1 MRSRIKKHYVTKFIT
16 LYRYNIHIYISNKI
30 TVFYCRNITQYLS
43 LSRKSEIKQIMKQF
57 FCKSIFTISIF
68 ISMFLNYNKSNAMG
82 ITERD
87 KTYDIGICTDKGKV
101 NPENEDTCGIFSIGQ
116 DIVCVVCDG
125 VGGSAAGSTASR
137 TAFGA
142 VKEYLE
148 NNGLGSGLVEINK
161 NLAASF
167 TFADKKVREIA
178 ASDSLLKGMATTCLV
193 AVIRNDTLYYAH
205 AGDCRLYT
213 GDFSKLEQMTE
224 DDSYINMLLADGEIT
239 KREAKRHPLRRAIIN
254 AIGSK
259 SNELYVNSCEN
270 GVPIQDDTYYLM
282 CSDGLYEE
290 LSVKRIRKIIKQNAK
305 KDSNSISK
313 ELVQSA
319 NKAGGNDNISVILI
333 RRIKNVIQLNLQ

>member
-1 MRSRIKKHYVTKFIT
+1 MST
-16 LYRYNIHIYISNKI
+16 
-30 TVFYCRNITQYLS
+30 
-43 LSRKSEIKQIMKQF
+43 
-57 FCKSIFTISIF
+57 
-68 ISMFLNYNKSNAMG
+68 
-82 ITERD
+82 TERD

-101 NPENEDTCGIFSIGQ
+101 NPENEDTCGVFTIGQ

-148 NNGLGSGLVEINK
+148 NNGLGSGLVEINQ

-193 AVIRNDTLYYAH
+193 AVIRNDSLYYAH
-205 AGDCRLYT
+205 AGDCRLYA

-239 KREAKRHPLRRAIIN
+239 EREAKRHPLRRAIIN

-259 SNELYVNSCEN
+259 SNELYVNSCKN
-270 GVPIQDDTYYLM
+270 GTPIQDDTYFLM

-290 LSVKRIRKIIKQNAK
+290 LSSKRISGIIKRNAN
-305 KDSNSISK
+305 KDGNSISK
-313 ELVQSA
+313 KLVQSA

-333 RRIKNVIQLNLQ
+333 RRMNNIKPFDFK

>member
-1 MRSRIKKHYVTKFIT
+1 
-16 LYRYNIHIYISNKI
+16 
-30 TVFYCRNITQYLS
+30 
-43 LSRKSEIKQIMKQF
+43 MKQF
-57 FCKSIFTISIF
+57 FCKSIFTISII

-82 ITERD
+82 ITEWD

-282 CSDGLYEE
+282 CSDGLYE
-290 LSVKRIRKIIKQNAK
+290 
-305 KDSNSISK
+305 
-313 ELVQSA
+313 
-319 NKAGGNDNISVILI
+319 
-333 RRIKNVIQLNLQ
+333 

>member
-1 MRSRIKKHYVTKFIT
+1 
-16 LYRYNIHIYISNKI
+16 
-30 TVFYCRNITQYLS
+30 
-43 LSRKSEIKQIMKQF
+43 MKQF
-57 FCKSIFTISIF
+57 FCKSIFTISII

-290 LSVKRIRKIIKQNAK
+290 LSVKQIRKIIKQNAK

>member
-30 TVFYCRNITQYLS
+30 TVFYCKNITQYLS
-43 LSRKSEIKQIMKQF
+43 LSRKSEIRQIMKQF
-57 FCKSIFTISIF
+57 FCKSIFTISII

-254 AIGSK
+254 SIGSK

>member
-1 MRSRIKKHYVTKFIT
+1 MKRIV
-16 LYRYNIHIYISNKI
+16 S
-30 TVFYCRNITQYLS
+30 
-43 LSRKSEIKQIMKQF
+43 
-57 FCKSIFTISIF
+57 KSIFTIF
-68 ISMFLNYNKSNAMG
+68 VLTCISLNCSKSRAMG
-82 ITERD
+82 TTERD

-101 NPENEDTCGIFSIGQ
+101 NPENEDTCGVFTIGQ

-148 NNGLGSGLVEINK
+148 NNGLGSGLVEINQ

-193 AVIRNDTLYYAH
+193 AVIRNDSLYYAH
-205 AGDCRLYT
+205 AGDCRLYA
-213 GDFSKLEQMTE
+213 GDFSKFEQMTE

-239 KREAKRHPLRRAIIN
+239 EREAKRHPLIRAIIN

-259 SNELYVNSCEN
+259 SNELYVNSCKN
-270 GVPIQDDTYYLM
+270 GTPIQDDTYFLM

-290 LSVKRIRKIIKQNAK
+290 LSSKRISGIIKRNAN
-305 KDSNSISK
+305 KDGNSISK
-313 ELVQSA
+313 KLVQSA

-333 RRIKNVIQLNLQ
+333 RRMNNIKPFDFK

>member
-16 LYRYNIHIYISNKI
+16 LYYNIHIYISNKI
-30 TVFYCRNITQYLS
+30 TVFYCKNITQYLS
-43 LSRKSEIKQIMKQF
+43 LSRKSEIRQIMKQF
-57 FCKSIFTISIF
+57 FCKSIFTISII

>member
-30 TVFYCRNITQYLS
+30 TVFYCKNITQYLS
-43 LSRKSEIKQIMKQF
+43 LSRKSEIRQIMKQF
-57 FCKSIFTISIF
+57 FCKSIFTISII

-101 NPENEDTCGIFSIGQ
+101 NPENEDTCDIFSIGQ

>member
-1 MRSRIKKHYVTKFIT
+1 
-16 LYRYNIHIYISNKI
+16 
-30 TVFYCRNITQYLS
+30 
-43 LSRKSEIKQIMKQF
+43 
-57 FCKSIFTISIF
+57 
-68 ISMFLNYNKSNAMG
+68 MG
-82 ITERD
+82 TTERD

-101 NPENEDTCGIFSIGQ
+101 NPENEDTCGVFTIGQ

-148 NNGLGSGLVEINK
+148 NNGLGSGLVEINQ

-178 ASDSLLKGMATTCLV
+178 ALDSLLKGMATTCLV
-193 AVIRNDTLYYAH
+193 AVIRNDSLYYAH
-205 AGDCRLYT
+205 AGDCRLYA

-239 KREAKRHPLRRAIIN
+239 EREAKRHPLRRAIIN

-259 SNELYVNSCEN
+259 SNELYVNSCKN
-270 GVPIQDDTYYLM
+270 GTPIQDDTYFLM

-290 LSVKRIRKIIKQNAK
+290 LSSKRISRIIKRNAN
-305 KDSNSISK
+305 KDGNSISK
-313 ELVQSA
+313 KLVQSA
-319 NKAGGNDNISVILI
+319 NKEGGNDNISVILI
-333 RRIKNVIQLNLQ
+333 RRMNNIKPFDFK

>member
-1 MRSRIKKHYVTKFIT
+1 MKRIVSK
-16 LYRYNIHIYISNKI
+16 N
-30 TVFYCRNITQYLS
+30 
-43 LSRKSEIKQIMKQF
+43 
-57 FCKSIFTISIF
+57 IFTIF
-68 ISMFLNYNKSNAMG
+68 VLTCISLNCSKSRAMST
-82 ITERD
+82 TERD

-101 NPENEDTCGIFSIGQ
+101 NPENEDTCGVFTIGQ

-148 NNGLGSGLVEINK
+148 NNGLGSGLVEINQ

-193 AVIRNDTLYYAH
+193 AVIRNDSLYYAH
-205 AGDCRLYT
+205 AGDCRLYA

-224 DDSYINMLLADGEIT
+224 DNSYINMLLADGEIT
-239 KREAKRHPLRRAIIN
+239 EREAKRHPLRRAIIN

-259 SNELYVNSCEN
+259 SNELYVNSCKN
-270 GVPIQDDTYYLM
+270 GTPIQDDTYFLM

-290 LSVKRIRKIIKQNAK
+290 LSSKRISGIIKRNAN
-305 KDSNSISK
+305 KDGNSISK
-313 ELVQSA
+313 KLVQSA

-333 RRIKNVIQLNLQ
+333 RRMNNIKPFDFK

>member
-1 MRSRIKKHYVTKFIT
+1 M
-16 LYRYNIHIYISNKI
+16 
-30 TVFYCRNITQYLS
+30 
-43 LSRKSEIKQIMKQF
+43 
-57 FCKSIFTISIF
+57 
-68 ISMFLNYNKSNAMG
+68 
-82 ITERD
+82 
-87 KTYDIGICTDKGKV
+87 
-101 NPENEDTCGIFSIGQ
+101 
-116 DIVCVVCDG
+116 CDG

>member
-1 MRSRIKKHYVTKFIT
+1 MKRIV
-16 LYRYNIHIYISNKI
+16 S
-30 TVFYCRNITQYLS
+30 
-43 LSRKSEIKQIMKQF
+43 
-57 FCKSIFTISIF
+57 KSIFTIF
-68 ISMFLNYNKSNAMG
+68 VLTCISLNCSKSRAMST
-82 ITERD
+82 TERD

-101 NPENEDTCGIFSIGQ
+101 NPENEDTCGVFTIGQ

-148 NNGLGSGLVEINK
+148 NNGLGSGLVEINQ

-178 ASDSLLKGMATTCLV
+178 ALDSLLKGMATTCLV
-193 AVIRNDTLYYAH
+193 AVIRNDSLYYAH
-205 AGDCRLYT
+205 AGDCRLYA

-239 KREAKRHPLRRAIIN
+239 EREAKRHPLRRAIIN

-259 SNELYVNSCEN
+259 SNELYVNSCKN
-270 GVPIQDDTYYLM
+270 GTPIQDDTYFLM

-290 LSVKRIRKIIKQNAK
+290 LSSKRISGIIKRNAN
-305 KDSNSISK
+305 KDGNSISK
-313 ELVQSA
+313 KLVQSA

-333 RRIKNVIQLNLQ
+333 RRMNNIKPFDFK

>member
-1 MRSRIKKHYVTKFIT
+1 MKRIV
-16 LYRYNIHIYISNKI
+16 S
-30 TVFYCRNITQYLS
+30 
-43 LSRKSEIKQIMKQF
+43 
-57 FCKSIFTISIF
+57 KSIFTIF
-68 ISMFLNYNKSNAMG
+68 VLTCISLNCSKSRAMG
-82 ITERD
+82 TTEPD

-101 NPENEDTCGIFSIGQ
+101 NPENEDTCGVFTIGQ

-148 NNGLGSGLVEINK
+148 NNGLGSGSVEINQ

-193 AVIRNDTLYYAH
+193 AVIRNDSLYYAH
-205 AGDCRLYT
+205 AGDCRLYA

-239 KREAKRHPLRRAIIN
+239 EREAKRHPLRRTIIN

-259 SNELYVNSCEN
+259 SNELYVNSCKN
-270 GVPIQDDTYYLM
+270 GTPIQDDTYFLM

-290 LSVKRIRKIIKQNAK
+290 LSSKRISRIIKRNAN
-305 KDSNSISK
+305 KDGNSISK
-313 ELVQSA
+313 KLVQSA

-333 RRIKNVIQLNLQ
+333 RRMNNIKPFDFK

>member
-1 MRSRIKKHYVTKFIT
+1 MSQSLLLYIDIT
-16 LYRYNIHIYISNKI
+16 YIYISNKI
-30 TVFYCRNITQYLS
+30 TVFYCKNITQYLS
-43 LSRKSEIKQIMKQF
+43 LSRKSEIRQIMKQF
-57 FCKSIFTISIF
+57 FCKSIFTISII

-125 VGGSAAGSTASR
+125 VGGSAAGNTASR

>member
-1 MRSRIKKHYVTKFIT
+1 MKRIV
-16 LYRYNIHIYISNKI
+16 S
-30 TVFYCRNITQYLS
+30 
-43 LSRKSEIKQIMKQF
+43 
-57 FCKSIFTISIF
+57 KSIFTIF
-68 ISMFLNYNKSNAMG
+68 VLTCISLNCSKSRAMG
-82 ITERD
+82 TTERD

-101 NPENEDTCGIFSIGQ
+101 NPENEDTCGVFTIGQ

-148 NNGLGSGLVEINK
+148 NNGLGSGLVEINH

-178 ASDSLLKGMATTCLV
+178 ALDSLLKGMATTCLV
-193 AVIRNDTLYYAH
+193 AVIRNDSLYYAH
-205 AGDCRLYT
+205 AGDCRLYA

-239 KREAKRHPLRRAIIN
+239 EREAKRHPLRRAIIN

-259 SNELYVNSCEN
+259 SNELYVNSCKN
-270 GVPIQDDTYYLM
+270 GTPIQDDTYFLM

-290 LSVKRIRKIIKQNAK
+290 LSSKRISRIIKRNAN
-305 KDSNSISK
+305 KDGNSISK
-313 ELVQSA
+313 KLVQSA

-333 RRIKNVIQLNLQ
+333 RRMNNIKPFDFK

>member
-1 MRSRIKKHYVTKFIT
+1 MKRIV
-16 LYRYNIHIYISNKI
+16 S
-30 TVFYCRNITQYLS
+30 
-43 LSRKSEIKQIMKQF
+43 
-57 FCKSIFTISIF
+57 KSIFTIF
-68 ISMFLNYNKSNAMG
+68 VLTCISLNCSKSRAMG
-82 ITERD
+82 TTERD

-101 NPENEDTCGIFSIGQ
+101 NPENEDTCGVFTIGQ

-148 NNGLGSGLVEINK
+148 NNGLGSGLVEINQ
-161 NLAASF
+161 NLATSF

-178 ASDSLLKGMATTCLV
+178 ALDSLLKGMATTCLV
-193 AVIRNDTLYYAH
+193 AVIRNDSLYYAH
-205 AGDCRLYT
+205 AGDCRLYA

-239 KREAKRHPLRRAIIN
+239 EREAKRHPLRRAIIN

-259 SNELYVNSCEN
+259 SNELYVNSCKN
-270 GVPIQDDTYYLM
+270 GTPIQDDTYFLM

-290 LSVKRIRKIIKQNAK
+290 LSSKRISRIIKRNAN
-305 KDSNSISK
+305 KDGNSISK
-313 ELVQSA
+313 KLVQSA

-333 RRIKNVIQLNLQ
+333 RRMNNIKPFDFK

>member
-1 MRSRIKKHYVTKFIT
+1 MKRIV
-16 LYRYNIHIYISNKI
+16 S
-30 TVFYCRNITQYLS
+30 
-43 LSRKSEIKQIMKQF
+43 
-57 FCKSIFTISIF
+57 KSIFTIF
-68 ISMFLNYNKSNAMG
+68 VLTCISLNCSKSRAMG
-82 ITERD
+82 TTERD

-101 NPENEDTCGIFSIGQ
+101 NPENEDTCGVFTIGQ

-148 NNGLGSGLVEINK
+148 NNGRGSGLVEINQ

-178 ASDSLLKGMATTCLV
+178 ALDSLLKGMATTCLV
-193 AVIRNDTLYYAH
+193 AVIRNDSLYYAH
-205 AGDCRLYT
+205 AGDCRLYA

-239 KREAKRHPLRRAIIN
+239 EREAKRHPLRRAIIN

-259 SNELYVNSCEN
+259 SNELYVNSCKN
-270 GVPIQDDTYYLM
+270 GTPIQDDTYFLM

-290 LSVKRIRKIIKQNAK
+290 LSSKRISRIIKRNAN
-305 KDSNSISK
+305 KDGNSISK
-313 ELVQSA
+313 KLVQSA

-333 RRIKNVIQLNLQ
+333 RRMNNIKPFDFK

>member
-1 MRSRIKKHYVTKFIT
+1 MKRIV
-16 LYRYNIHIYISNKI
+16 S
-30 TVFYCRNITQYLS
+30 
-43 LSRKSEIKQIMKQF
+43 
-57 FCKSIFTISIF
+57 KSIFTIF
-68 ISMFLNYNKSNAMG
+68 VLTCISLNCSKSRAMG
-82 ITERD
+82 TTERD

-101 NPENEDTCGIFSIGQ
+101 NPENEDTCGVFTIGQ

-148 NNGLGSGLVEINK
+148 NNGLGSGLVEINQ

-193 AVIRNDTLYYAH
+193 AVIRNDSLYYAH
-205 AGDCRLYT
+205 AGDCRLYA
-213 GDFSKLEQMTE
+213 GDFSKIEQMTE

-239 KREAKRHPLRRAIIN
+239 EREAKRHPLIRAIIN

-259 SNELYVNSCEN
+259 SNELYVNSCKN
-270 GVPIQDDTYYLM
+270 GTPIQDDTYFLM

-290 LSVKRIRKIIKQNAK
+290 LSSKRISGIIKRNAN
-305 KDSNSISK
+305 KDGNSISK
-313 ELVQSA
+313 KLVQSA

-333 RRIKNVIQLNLQ
+333 RRMNNIKPFDFK

>member
-1 MRSRIKKHYVTKFIT
+1 
-16 LYRYNIHIYISNKI
+16 
-30 TVFYCRNITQYLS
+30 
-43 LSRKSEIKQIMKQF
+43 MKQF
-57 FCKSIFTISIF
+57 LGKSIFTISI
-68 ISMFLNYNKSNAMG
+68 IICIFLNYNKSRAMG
-82 ITERD
+82 IMERD
-87 KTYDIGICTDKGKV
+87 KTYDIGICTDKGMV
-101 NPENEDTCGIFSIGQ
+101 NPENEDTCGIFTIGQ
-116 DIVCVVCDG
+116 DIICVVCDG
-125 VGGSAAGSTASR
+125 VGGSAAGSIASR

-148 NNGLGSGLVEINK
+148 NYGLGSGLAEINQ
-161 NLAASF
+161 NLATSF

-193 AVIRNDTLYYAH
+193 TVIRNDTLYYAH
-205 AGDCRLYT
+205 AGDCRLYA

-259 SNELYVNSCEN
+259 SNELYVNSCKN
-270 GVPIQDDTYYLM
+270 GTPIQDNTYYLM

-290 LSVKRIRKIIKQNAK
+290 LSAKRIRRIIKRNAK

-333 RRIKNVIQLNLQ
+333 RNMKNVIQLSLQ

>member
-1 MRSRIKKHYVTKFIT
+1 MKRIV
-16 LYRYNIHIYISNKI
+16 S
-30 TVFYCRNITQYLS
+30 
-43 LSRKSEIKQIMKQF
+43 
-57 FCKSIFTISIF
+57 KSIFTIF
-68 ISMFLNYNKSNAMG
+68 VLTCISLNCSKSRAMG
-82 ITERD
+82 TTERD

-101 NPENEDTCGIFSIGQ
+101 NPENEDTCGVFTIGQ

-148 NNGLGSGLVEINK
+148 NNGLGSGLVEINQ

-193 AVIRNDTLYYAH
+193 AVIRNDSLYYAH
-205 AGDCRLYT
+205 AGDCRLYA
-213 GDFSKLEQMTE
+213 GDFSKFEQMTE

-239 KREAKRHPLRRAIIN
+239 EREAKRHPLIRAIIN

-259 SNELYVNSCEN
+259 SNELYVNSCKN
-270 GVPIQDDTYYLM
+270 GTPIQDDTYFLM

-290 LSVKRIRKIIKQNAK
+290 LSSKRISGIIKRNAN
-305 KDSNSISK
+305 KDGNSISK
-313 ELVQSA
+313 KLVQSA
-319 NKAGGNDNISVILI
+319 NKVGGNDNISVILI
-333 RRIKNVIQLNLQ
+333 RRMNNIKPFDFK

>member
-30 TVFYCRNITQYLS
+30 TVFYCKNITQYLS
-43 LSRKSEIKQIMKQF
+43 LSRKSEIRQIMKQF
-57 FCKSIFTISIF
+57 FCKSIFTISII

>member
-1 MRSRIKKHYVTKFIT
+1 MKRIV
-16 LYRYNIHIYISNKI
+16 S
-30 TVFYCRNITQYLS
+30 
-43 LSRKSEIKQIMKQF
+43 
-57 FCKSIFTISIF
+57 KSIFTIF
-68 ISMFLNYNKSNAMG
+68 VLTCISLNCSKSRAMG
-82 ITERD
+82 TTERD

-101 NPENEDTCGIFSIGQ
+101 NPENEDTCGVFTIGQ

-148 NNGLGSGLVEINK
+148 NNGLGSGLVEINQ

-193 AVIRNDTLYYAH
+193 AVIRNDSLYYAH
-205 AGDCRLYT
+205 AGDCRLYA
-213 GDFSKLEQMTE
+213 GDFSKIEQMTE

-239 KREAKRHPLRRAIIN
+239 EREAKRHPLRRAIIN

-259 SNELYVNSCEN
+259 SNELYVNDS
-270 GVPIQDDTYYLM
+270 L
-282 CSDGLYEE
+282 
-290 LSVKRIRKIIKQNAK
+290 KI
-305 KDSNSISK
+305 
-313 ELVQSA
+313 
-319 NKAGGNDNISVILI
+319 
-333 RRIKNVIQLNLQ
+333 